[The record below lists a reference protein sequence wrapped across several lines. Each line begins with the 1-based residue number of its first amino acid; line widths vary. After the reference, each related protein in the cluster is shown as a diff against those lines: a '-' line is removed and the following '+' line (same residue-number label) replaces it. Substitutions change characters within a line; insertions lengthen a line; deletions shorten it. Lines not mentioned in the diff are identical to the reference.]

1 MAPMTSYVERGNIGK
16 HTLPPAQALFAP
28 LVAFIL
34 ALCFALGLPYAAAQI
49 NASRGEERSV
59 SLENSVKAAFIYKFL
74 AYAEWPSHA
83 FKSPNAPIT
92 IGVAGSE
99 EVAAELNRIV
109 AGRTV
114 NTRPITVRQVTGNE
128 VLADVQVLFVGAGQ
142 NAQLGNLLRKAQQ
155 QSMLSVTEDESAL
168 ARGSIINFKQVDGRI
183 RFDVS
188 LDAADRSG
196 LKLSSRLLGV
206 AHQVHKVAP

>member
-1 MAPMTSYVERGNIGK
+1 MAPMTSYVERGNIGENAF
-16 HTLPPAQALFAP
+16 PPAQVFSAP
-28 LVAFIL
+28 LVAFML
-34 ALCFALGLPYAAAQI
+34 ALCLGLPYAAAQI
-49 NASRGEERSV
+49 NAARSEERSV

-83 FKSPNAPIT
+83 FKSANAPIA

-114 NTRPITVRQVTGNE
+114 NNRPITVRQLSGNDMP
-128 VLADVQVLFVGAGQ
+128 ADVHALFVGAGQ
-142 NAQLGNLLRKAQQ
+142 SAQLGNLLKKAQQ
-155 QSMLSVTEDESAL
+155 QSMLSVTEDEGAL

-188 LDAADRSG
+188 LEAADKSG

-206 AHQVHKVAP
+206 AHQVHKVAQ